1 MAITDSQKIDLLITE
16 PFLGKPKPNPAKV
29 PFILKG
35 LEKLYRGAFRHWS
48 KILKD
53 GATVVIVIPSI
64 VVQDKKGKTRIYTLE
79 KLIDSLASL
88 GYTTSS
94 EPIEYFREQAIVR
107 RNIYT
112 FTYNTENKA

>member
-1 MAITDSQKIDLLITE
+1 M
-16 PFLGKPKPNPAKV
+16 
-29 PFILKG
+29 
-35 LEKLYRGAFRHWS
+35 
-48 KILKD
+48 KD